1 MAVESEPKLSRQD
14 GERYI
19 FQRRPDK
26 GSIGNLSTAA
36 AVAVSSFDMRVQD
49 PQPFINKID
58 WALFDRMRAQ
68 GGDISSVRFEYSD
81 PSPLRIPSLPIEQHQ
96 SGVSELPTK
105 ISGKVQ
111 RFGDN
116 IDTDMVGPS
125 FLF

>member
-1 MAVESEPKLSRQD
+1 
-14 GERYI
+14 
-19 FQRRPDK
+19 
-26 GSIGNLSTAA
+26 
-36 AVAVSSFDMRVQD
+36 MRVQD